1 MSIEDF
7 NLWWRGRKYAEED
20 PDIVKWREMPVRWV
34 PAEIEEIALEP
45 FSLNFLYGP
54 RQVGKTTLVKLLV
67 LRLLERVEPEAVFYF
82 SCDLLSD
89 YEELLE
95 VLREYL
101 RVRRPGQPSYIFLD
115 EVTFV
120 REWYRAVKHLIDTGR
135 LRSVVVT
142 ITGSSSLWV
151 ERAAET
157 FPGRRGK
164 GRDVLL
170 RPLGFSAYARVHQPD
185 IVAKP
190 GWYGRLDELF
200 ESYLATGG
208 FPLPI
213 NSRARFGRITPD
225 VYKSYVDWLVY
236 DLKRANRDERLAK
249 ALLSALLERAGGR
262 LSYSSLARD
271 LGVSHRTVSEYVD
284 LLSRMHLA
292 LVLNYVDVFKG
303 VKDFRKMV
311 KVHFTDPFLYDVV
324 ARWTGAGKLE
334 VSAVVEGV
342 VASHLSRKFEVGYTV
357 VGRREVDVVAL
368 PEMAGYEVKY
378 GRRAAPPLSA
388 GKMKKVVVLS
398 KTGVEGATPI
408 PLFLFTL

>member
-1 MSIEDF
+1 M
-7 NLWWRGRKYAEED
+7 
-20 PDIVKWREMPVRWV
+20 RWV
-34 PAEIEEIALEP
+34 PAEIEEISLEP

-54 RQVGKTTLVKLLV
+54 RQVGKTALVKLLV

-101 RVRRPGQPSYIFLD
+101 RARRPGQPSYVFLD

-120 REWYRAVKHLIDTGR
+120 REWYRAVKHLIDAGR
-135 LRSVVVT
+135 LRSSVVT
-142 ITGSSSLWV
+142 VTGSSSLWV

-170 RPLGFSAYARVHQPD
+170 RPLSFSAYARVHQPD
-185 IVAKP
+185 IEAKP

-249 ALLSALLERAGGR
+249 ALLAALLERAGGR

-284 LLSRMHLA
+284 LFSRMHLV

-303 VKDFRKMV
+303 VKDFGKMV
-311 KVHFTDPFLYDVV
+311 KVHFTDPFLRRGGALDGSRG
-324 ARWTGAGKLE
+324 ARGFSRGRGGCRLPP
-334 VSAVVEGV
+334 
-342 VASHLSRKFEVGYTV
+342 LRKFEVGYAV

-368 PEMAGYEVKY
+368 PEVAGYEVKY
-378 GRRAAPPLSA
+378 GRRAAQPLSA
-388 GKMKKVVVLS
+388 GKMKKVAVLS
-398 KTGVEGATPI
+398 KTGAEGATSI
-408 PLFLFTL
+408 PLFLFAL